1 MTPRVATKR
10 SASGGGTSRSPYGPD
25 SRYSWFADLV
35 AVSAAQ
41 WQRDRNIKR
50 PGVADDQ
57 PEMYIPAPGG
67 PDGDLGPGQRLEEA
81 RSRLQATWHAE
92 ERSESW
98 ARTLRA
104 QDVAEAAHP
113 LSRHIGERR
122 DLTTTAAGGGDFVP
136 AAGPPIFIAEEFARA
151 ARNAS
156 MLLNTLRTRPLPETG
171 MNWTCHGSPPVR
183 AWRSRTLSCRLVSET
198 DPTTAVVS
206 SPLSTIAGLVD
217 ASRQV
222 YDRALPGL
230 DQVIAAELG
239 AAMGQQIDVAAIQGT
254 GASGQTRGIL
264 NVSGTVSVTHT
275 DASPSVGEQV
285 AKAWQ
290 AYAVLAD
297 TAAGGYGTANPDA
310 YLTIVHPRRYA
321 FLKANQSGQTTFE
334 LPGEVVPS
342 ASVPTN
348 LGAGTNEDRII
359 VLDRTQSFIA
369 ASAPKF
375 EVLEEPL
382 SGILGIRLRAHCY
395 VAAMFGRQPTSIA
408 IVAGT
413 GLVTPTWPA

>member
-171 MNWTCHGSPPVR
+171 MKLDVPRLATGASVAVQN
-183 AWRSRTLSCRLVSET
+183 LSCRWCRR
-198 DPTTAVVS
+198 PTRPRPS
-206 SPLSTIAGLVD
+206 SARRCRRSPGWSTRRGRCTTGRCP
-217 ASRQV
+217 AS
-222 YDRALPGL
+222 
-230 DQVIAAELG
+230 
-239 AAMGQQIDVAAIQGT
+239 
-254 GASGQTRGIL
+254 TR
-264 NVSGTVSVTHT
+264 
-275 DASPSVGEQV
+275 
-285 AKAWQ
+285 
-290 AYAVLAD
+290 
-297 TAAGGYGTANPDA
+297 
-310 YLTIVHPRRYA
+310 
-321 FLKANQSGQTTFE
+321 
-334 LPGEVVPS
+334 
-342 ASVPTN
+342 
-348 LGAGTNEDRII
+348 
-359 VLDRTQSFIA
+359 
-369 ASAPKF
+369 
-375 EVLEEPL
+375 
-382 SGILGIRLRAHCY
+382 
-395 VAAMFGRQPTSIA
+395 
-408 IVAGT
+408 
-413 GLVTPTWPA
+413 